1 MSGMKTNRQG
11 GYMNILLIPLIA
23 AAVLLIAAAA
33 FGAWA
38 FSSRS
43 DYKNHSDVKSAA
55 AASVAVKATQESD
68 AQKYAEEA
76 KSPLKKFTGPSQY
89 GSVTAMYPKTWSG
102 YIISNSS
109 TPLSAYFQPDVVPD
123 VSTQSSAYAFRVQ
136 VVSQTYAA
144 QLQQYQSL
152 VSSKKV
158 TVTPFSFAK
167 VPGVVGSRIDGQ
179 ISTNDQ
185 GSIIIVPLRNLS
197 LIVSTESQ
205 SFEPDFNNIILPNF
219 TFSP

>member
-1 MSGMKTNRQG
+1 
-11 GYMNILLIPLIA
+11 MNILLIPLIA
-23 AAVLLIAAAA
+23 AVVLLISAAS

-38 FSSRS
+38 YSSRS

-55 AASVAVKATQESD
+55 AASAAVKATQESD
-68 AQKYAEEA
+68 AKKYAEEA
-76 KSPLKKFTGPSQY
+76 KSPLKKFAGPSQY
-89 GSVTAMYPKTWSG
+89 GSVTAQYPKTWSG
-102 YIISNSS
+102 YVISNQS

-136 VVSQTYAA
+136 VVSQTYAN

-152 VSSKKV
+152 VASKKV

-179 ISTNDQ
+179 ITTNDQ

-205 SFEPDFNNIILPNF
+205 SFESDFNNIILPNF

>member
-1 MSGMKTNRQG
+1 
-11 GYMNILLIPLIA
+11 MNILLIPLIA
-23 AAVLLIAAAA
+23 AVVLLISAAS

-38 FSSRS
+38 YSSRS

-55 AASVAVKATQESD
+55 AASAAVKATQESD
-68 AQKYAEEA
+68 AKKYAEEA
-76 KSPLKKFTGPSQY
+76 KSPLKKFAGPSQY
-89 GSVTAMYPKTWSG
+89 GSVTASYPKTWSG

-136 VVSQTYAA
+136 VVSQTYAN

-152 VSSKKV
+152 VQSKKV

-179 ISTNDQ
+179 ITTNDQ

-205 SFEPDFNNIILPNF
+205 SFESDFNNIILPNF

>member
-1 MSGMKTNRQG
+1 
-11 GYMNILLIPLIA
+11 
-23 AAVLLIAAAA
+23 
-33 FGAWA
+33 
-38 FSSRS
+38 
-43 DYKNHSDVKSAA
+43 
-55 AASVAVKATQESD
+55 
-68 AQKYAEEA
+68 
-76 KSPLKKFTGPSQY
+76 
-89 GSVTAMYPKTWSG
+89 
-102 YIISNSS
+102 
-109 TPLSAYFQPDVVPD
+109 VPD

-136 VVSQTYAA
+136 VVSQTYAN

-152 VSSKKV
+152 VQSKKV

-179 ISTNDQ
+179 ITTNDQ

-205 SFEPDFNNIILPNF
+205 SFESDFNNIILPNF

>member
-23 AAVLLIAAAA
+23 AVVLLISAAS

-38 FSSRS
+38 YSSRS

-55 AASVAVKATQESD
+55 AASAAVKATQESD
-68 AQKYAEEA
+68 AKKYAEEA
-76 KSPLKKFTGPSQY
+76 KSPLKKFAGPSQY
-89 GSVTAMYPKTWSG
+89 GSVTASYPKTWSG

-136 VVSQTYAA
+136 VVSQTYAN

-152 VSSKKV
+152 VQSKKV

-179 ISTNDQ
+179 ITTNDQ

-205 SFEPDFNNIILPNF
+205 SFESDFNNIILPNF